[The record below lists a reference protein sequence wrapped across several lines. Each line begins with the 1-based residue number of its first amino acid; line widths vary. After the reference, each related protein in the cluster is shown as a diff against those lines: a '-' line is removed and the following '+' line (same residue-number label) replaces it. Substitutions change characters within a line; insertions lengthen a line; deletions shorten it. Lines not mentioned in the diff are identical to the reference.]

1 MLVVIEALAPRFS
14 ARGCECEMLD
24 DVLTSHKERRED
36 VCTLASDTWHGHYSG
51 IHLFMV
57 VRRYFP
63 FFDIHLSSSMSHPI
77 LRSTPQKNDRKP
89 RGQILTMV
97 PQVFGPKADGPQP
110 KPKKPLGYSF
120 LPHDL
125 GSAPIHW
132 VEKEY
137 NVVWSQTHKDVSFH
151 HLVL

>member
-1 MLVVIEALAPRFS
+1 MSAL
-14 ARGCECEMLD
+14 
-24 DVLTSHKERRED
+24 
-36 VCTLASDTWHGHYSG
+36 
-51 IHLFMV
+51 
-57 VRRYFP
+57 
-63 FFDIHLSSSMSHPI
+63 SHPKLDMDTI
-77 LRSTPQKNDRKP
+77 LAFTSLWWFTDTFPSSIYIYRQVCPTPSSEAPKKNDRKP
-89 RGQILTMV
+89 REQILTMAS
-97 PQVFGPKADGPQP
+97 QVFGPKAGGPQP

-137 NVVWSQTHKDVSFH
+137 NVVWSKTHKDVSFH